1 MTISL
6 PERPSPGAQ
15 KAFVPPVPIVRSL
28 PSGIPVWILPEP
40 SLPLASIRVVVW
52 GGSMEDP
59 PGRAGLASLTDE
71 LLVHGA
77 GERDARAFAS
87 LAERLAIDIGTSTH
101 PSASTVGL
109 DLDAE
114 HLQTGL
120 DLLADAILRP
130 TFDKEELEL
139 VRDQIIGSIQQG
151 QDEPETVAAWVAMR
165 EFWGEAHPLAHP
177 VDGTEHE
184 VAKLTRRSVVA
195 SWRKRF
201 RGDRACIV
209 AAGAIDPDEIVAHL
223 TARFGDWGRKN
234 ARRKKVPAPPT
245 RTRLDCV
252 LVDHP
257 DATQSVISVVLP
269 GVPATDPRMQPL
281 MLGVTA
287 LGGIFTSR
295 LNRLMREKKGY
306 TYGAKAWI
314 DAGYGCGT
322 VEAKAS
328 VKRESTGEALT
339 DLFGELRR
347 IRSGIEQAEIDKAR
361 GARRT
366 SVVEG
371 LATRSGIASI
381 HGSLFED
388 GREPDALRKGMARLE
403 AASLDA
409 VNGELRAVDPDRG
422 VVVVVGDVKTIRA
435 EVEKALPGEW
445 RTVSV
450 PGA

>member
-1 MTISL
+1 MTLAL

-59 PGRAGLASLTDE
+59 SGRAGLAALTDE

-101 PSASTVGL
+101 SSASTVGL
-109 DLDAE
+109 DLHAE
-114 HLQTGL
+114 HLETGL

-130 TFDKEELEL
+130 RFDKAELEL

-151 QDEPETVAAWVAMR
+151 QDEPETIAAWVAMR
-165 EFWGEAHPLAHP
+165 EFWGEGHPLAHP

-184 VAKLTRRSVVA
+184 VSKLTRRSVVA
-195 SWRKRF
+195 SWRKRY
-201 RGDRACIV
+201 RGDRVCIV
-209 AAGAIDPDEIVAHL
+209 AAGAVDPDEIVAHL
-223 TARFGDWGRKN
+223 TRRFGAWERRRT
-234 ARRKKVPAPPT
+234 RRKKVPPPPA
-245 RTRLDCV
+245 RIRLDCV

-257 DATQSVISVVLP
+257 DATQSVIAVVLP
-269 GVPATDPRMQPL
+269 GVPAPDPRMQPL

-306 TYGAKAWI
+306 TYGAKAWL
-314 DAGYGCGT
+314 DAGYACGT
-322 VEAKAS
+322 IEAKAS
-328 VKRESTGEALT
+328 VKRESTGEALL

-347 IRSGIEQAEIDKAR
+347 IQGGIEPAEIDKAR

-381 HGSLFED
+381 HAALFED
-388 GREPDALRKGMARLE
+388 GRAPDALREGMARLE

-409 VNGELRAVDPDRG
+409 VNRELRAIDPDRG
-422 VVVVVGDVKTIRA
+422 VVVVVGDVKAIRA
-435 EVEKALPGEW
+435 EVEQALPAEW
-445 RTVSV
+445 RTVSL

>member
-52 GGSMEDP
+52 GGSMLDP
-59 PGRAGLASLTDE
+59 MGRAGLTALTDE

-109 DLDAE
+109 DLDAQ
-114 HLQTGL
+114 HLETGL

-130 TFDKEELEL
+130 RFDKAELEL

-151 QDEPETVAAWVAMR
+151 QDEPETIAAWVAMR
-165 EFWGEAHPLAHP
+165 EFWGEGHPLAHP

-195 SWRKRF
+195 SWRKRY
-201 RGDRACIV
+201 RGVGTCII
-209 AAGAIDPDEIVAHL
+209 AAGAIEPDDIVAQL

-234 ARRKKVPAPPT
+234 ARRRKVPPPPE
-245 RTRLDCV
+245 RSRLDCV

-257 DATQSVISVVLP
+257 DATQSVITVVLP
-269 GVPATDPRMQPL
+269 GVRATDRRMQPL

-287 LGGIFTSR
+287 LGGTFTSR

-322 VEAKAS
+322 IEAKAS

-347 IRSGIEQAEIDKAR
+347 VRDGVELAEIDKAR

-366 SVVEG
+366 SVIEG

-381 HGSLFED
+381 HAALFED
-388 GREPDALRKGMARLE
+388 GRAPDALRKGMARLE

-409 VNGELRAVDPDRG
+409 VNGEMRSIEEDRG

-435 EVEKALPGEW
+435 EVEKAIPAEW
-445 RTVSV
+445 RTVAV